1 MTTLTEKFT
10 ALEAALAAQA
20 ATTDGY
26 IDTVEAKLQALFD
39 EMDIIIINNASN
51 TKALLAAINQS
62 SACSTCPTM
71 PLIGT
76 PPVDDETAVSED
88 FCKRVR
94 AFLTYIDLC
103 CTYADAVGDVSS
115 AFSTGYVTAV
125 IGGIQAAMDD
135 SGIPVPGWL
144 DTIAIAA
151 DGVNYVINRAI
162 LGGST
167 HEMFD
172 PIRSAIQGAMFVA
185 GAVNA
190 ASDAY
195 MAAIDTAS
203 GLAAARP
210 LLKGVAFGDVV
221 NYFLD
226 PASTP
231 NLTPYDGTGCFPGSC
246 VTIDSDA
253 SFEIFVPLSYEGWSV
268 YGNDNGDC
276 TDLWT
281 SNVARARRWTSE
293 PIFDVLGPSSADDPP
308 FFQPHG
314 PGYYFGRGCANS
326 AYSLTFCPPA
336 E

>member
-1 MTTLTEKFT
+1 MSDLTAKFA
-10 ALEAALAAQA
+10 ALEDQLSAQA

-39 EMDIIIINNASN
+39 ELDTVIINNAAN
-51 TKALLAAINQS
+51 TQALLAAINQS
-62 SACSTCPTM
+62 SACADCPTT

-76 PPVDDETAVSED
+76 PPVDDVTSVSED

-94 AFLTYIDLC
+94 AFLTFIDLC
-103 CTYADAVGDVSS
+103 CTYADSVGTVSS
-115 AFSTGYVTAV
+115 AFTTGFFTAV
-125 IGGIQAAMDD
+125 IGEIRVTMDD
-135 SGIPVPGWL
+135 SGIPVPGWI
-144 DTIAIAA
+144 DSTVIAA

-162 LGGST
+162 LGGTT

-172 PIRSAIQGAMFVA
+172 PIRSSLQGAMFLA
-185 GAVNA
+185 GSVDA
-190 ASDAY
+190 ASSAY
-195 MAAIDTAS
+195 LAGIDSAD

-210 LLKGVAFGDVV
+210 LLRGFAYGDVV

-246 VTIDSDA
+246 VTIDSDEF
-253 SFEIFVPLSYEGWSV
+253 FEIFVDLSYEGWSV
-268 YGNDNGDC
+268 YGVDNGDC

-281 SNVARARRWTSE
+281 SNVARARRWTDE
-293 PIFDVLGPSSADDPP
+293 PIFEVLEASTANNPP
-308 FFQPHG
+308 FFQTHG